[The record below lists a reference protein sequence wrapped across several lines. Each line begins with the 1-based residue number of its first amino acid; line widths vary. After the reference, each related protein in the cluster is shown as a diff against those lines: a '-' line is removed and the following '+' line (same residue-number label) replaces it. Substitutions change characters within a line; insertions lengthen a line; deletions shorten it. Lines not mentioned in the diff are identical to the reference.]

1 MWFSNKYEEALA
13 RCVSDFEDRVATDTV
28 LMVGRMD
35 LEALEELVNLATP
48 AKKELETEVL
58 LYKQR
63 IKELEELVAL
73 LEELLTNMINGEGD
87 NDD

>member
-13 RCVSDFEDRVATDTV
+13 RCVSDFEDRVETGNI

-48 AKKELETEVL
+48 VKKELETDVS
-58 LYKQR
+58 LYKLR
-63 IKELEELVAL
+63 IKELEELVARLQAL
-73 LEELLTNMINGEGD
+73 LLNSNR
-87 NDD
+87 

>member
-13 RCVSDFEDRVATDTV
+13 RCVSDFEDRVETDTV

-48 AKKELETEVL
+48 VKKGLETEVF
-58 LYKQR
+58 LYKLR
-63 IKELEELVAL
+63 IKELEARVAL
-73 LEELLTNMINGEGD
+73 LEELLNNMVKEEGVE
-87 NDD
+87 

>member
-48 AKKELETEVL
+48 VKKGLETEVF
-58 LYKQR
+58 LYKLR
-63 IKELEELVAL
+63 IKELEELVARLQSL
-73 LEELLTNMINGEGD
+73 LLNSKC
-87 NDD
+87 

>member
-13 RCVSDFEDRVATDTV
+13 RCVSDFEDRIKTGTV

-48 AKKELETEVL
+48 VQKGLEAEVV

-63 IKELEELVAL
+63 IKELEARVAL
-73 LEELLTNMINGEGD
+73 LEELLMNMINEEGTEQ
-87 NDD
+87 

>member
-13 RCVSDFEDRVATDTV
+13 RCVSDFEDRVKTGNI

-48 AKKELETEVL
+48 AKKELETDVS
-58 LYKQR
+58 LYKLR
-63 IKELEELVAL
+63 IKELEELVARLQAL
-73 LEELLTNMINGEGD
+73 LLNSNR
-87 NDD
+87 

>member
-13 RCVSDFEDRVATDTV
+13 RCVSDFEDRVKTDTV

-48 AKKELETEVL
+48 VKKGLEAEVV
-58 LYKQR
+58 LYKLR
-63 IKELEELVAL
+63 IKELEARVAML
-73 LEELLTNMINGEGD
+73 GELLSNMVKEEGV
-87 NDD
+87 